1 MLTEMLVG
9 KPLFFCPQDQSK
21 AKQRA
26 RIRGKLE
33 TSRSWL
39 QEFLRHP
46 RQGFERFASSTDP
59 QSKGKDGA
67 DLIASLIC
75 WDPSYR
81 VNAQKALTHPF
92 ITSAPE
98 AGELE
103 PLGASGAEGTL
114 PLKVCLPAV
123 CGVRRAIDCDFV
135 LSSDRMSCCLLST
148 SRP

>member
-9 KPLFFCPQDQSK
+9 KTLFLCPQDQPK
-21 AKQRA
+21 AKQRT

-33 TSRSWL
+33 MSRWL
-39 QEFLRHP
+39 QDFLRQP
-46 RQGFERFASSTDP
+46 RQGFERFASSADQQT
-59 QSKGKDGA
+59 KDGA

-81 VNAQKALTHPF
+81 ANAQKALTHPF
-92 ITSAPE
+92 ISSAPE

-114 PLKVCLPAV
+114 PVVTYGFTRPDCWHKKDLMNCCLSL
-123 CGVRRAIDCDFV
+123 IQV
-135 LSSDRMSCCLLST
+135 LSFTKCRPRT
-148 SRP
+148 SE